1 MVIDL
6 PRWENHRHKK
16 GAEIVNR
23 AGPYGAGPW
32 LELGSGIGN
41 NTFPL
46 SEKIGLVI
54 ALDMSSRDLMAQRQE
69 RTEICPLQADFRVRL
84 PIRTDSLGGV
94 FVSFSLHFVKEHALV
109 IREVGRVLR
118 PGGTF
123 ILVEYQ
129 TSQSVPWIPFPLP
142 KTSAFRQLRK
152 EKFES
157 IKSRHETSRYYILGS
172 QKRTTAS

>member
-54 ALDMSSRDLMAQRQE
+54 
-69 RTEICPLQADFRVRL
+69 
-84 PIRTDSLGGV
+84 
-94 FVSFSLHFVKEHALV
+94 
-109 IREVGRVLR
+109 R

>member
-1 MVIDL
+1 MVICL
-6 PRWENHRHKK
+6 PTWENYRHKK

-23 AGPYGAGPW
+23 AGPYGSGPW

-46 SEKIGLVI
+46 SEQVGIVI
-54 ALDMSSRDLMAQRQE
+54 ALDMSNQDLMGHRQKE
-69 RTEICPLQADFRVRL
+69 TWIYPLQADFRVRL

-94 FVSFSLHFVKEHALV
+94 FASFSLHFVKEHALV
-109 IREVGRVLR
+109 IREVIRILR

-129 TSQSVPWIPFPLP
+129 TAQSVPWIPFPLP
-142 KTSAFRQLRK
+142 KMNALSLLYQ
-152 EKFES
+152 EEFES
-157 IKSRHETSRYYILGS
+157 IKSLHETSRYYILS
-172 QKRTTAS
+172 CTAL